1 MIGNVVTGA
10 IRPRMVPEHLLGKV
24 GGAAR
29 VVGYRAM
36 SLGALVGGQVAE
48 LWGIPVV
55 LVGVTSVMV
64 LATVH
69 VWRSVPQAAV
79 DRHELAPG

>member
-1 MIGNVVTGA
+1 M
-10 IRPRMVPEHLLGKV
+10 P
-24 GGAAR
+24 
-29 VVGYRAM
+29 
-36 SLGALVGGQVAE
+36 LGALVGGQVAA